1 MKLSVDK
8 ALQVCGNNNRY
19 QKLFY
24 IAVALTWFSVDFVSI
39 AFPLLAL
46 EPSYQCKDSTGVW
59 TENCKVEDI
68 CSGKIPKEDFKR
80 IFQFDNLI
88 SDFNLDCEKTFTM
101 MIGVIYTIGVVLG
114 AFLASKFSDILGR
127 KPVLLIC
134 QFLFFCGAISMT
146 FAPSIYIILG
156 VLFIIGI
163 SCAGAMVSF
172 LYIYE
177 VLAPS
182 KRSIYGT
189 LINSAFAIAGIIYF
203 TVFKYMKNW
212 RYLAYICIVADLV
225 AVVLILTYFTE
236 SPRFLMSKGKTHKAL
251 KALSKIAMKNGK
263 SEDFKKYLVSDVCE
277 AGSKRNST
285 ENYEEQEPAEN
296 KNGYLSSQ
304 DNIDNSEICVNL
316 DGTTNL
322 DKTTQNINNNFHST
336 LLSNT
341 TMADSPTL
349 SQKNIEKIARGLD
362 NSEETISQISV
373 GKNSSN
379 DPLINP
385 QAGTDKEAPFS
396 ALIKYK
402 SLRKNFLI
410 CNFLW
415 FAMAFTYYGISMGLK
430 NSKEEVFID
439 GYVVYCAEGISYMI
453 VGIILSNSFFG
464 RVRSL
469 YIMLMICSIS
479 TCAYYFIKLFEI
491 EPYDKILLFLAR
503 FSITAIYS
511 IMYTYSTEV
520 YPTVIRAKGLG
531 INTLFARFAAMLVP
545 ILVDLI
551 NPFLIYSSVCLIGF
565 LLALMLPET
574 FGKELED
581 EIQEEKLSK
590 KVYLEN

>member
-39 AFPLLAL
+39 SFPLLAL
-46 EPSYQCKDSTGVW
+46 EPTYQCKDYNGVW
-59 TENCKVEDI
+59 KENCKMEDI

-80 IFQFDNLI
+80 ILQFDNII
-88 SDFNLDCEKTFTM
+88 SDFNLECERTFVM
-101 MIGVIYTIGVVLG
+101 MIGVIYTIGVVMG
-114 AFLASKFSDILGR
+114 AFLASKFADILGR

-146 FAPSIYIILG
+146 FAPSIYFILG
-156 VLFIIGI
+156 ILFFIGI
-163 SCAGAMVSF
+163 SCAGGTMVSF

-177 VLAPS
+177 VLAPN

-212 RYLAYICIVADLV
+212 KYLAYVCITADVIAGL
-225 AVVLILTYFTE
+225 LILTYFTE
-236 SPRFLMSKGKTHKAL
+236 SPRFLMSKGQTEKAL
-251 KALSKIAMKNGK
+251 KALSKIAKKNGK
-263 SEDFKKYLVSDVCE
+263 SKDFYKYLVSDVSE
-277 AGSKRNST
+277 SGSKRNST
-285 ENYEEQEPAEN
+285 ENFEETTEN
-296 KNGYLSSQ
+296 TNGFLSSQ
-304 DNIDNSEICVNL
+304 DNTDKSEICVNL
-316 DGTTNL
+316 DRTTTL

-336 LLSNT
+336 LISNT

-349 SQKNIEKIARGLD
+349 SQKKIEKIARGLD
-362 NSEETISQISV
+362 DNEEAISQISV
-373 GKNSSN
+373 GKNSSS
-379 DPLINP
+379 DPLINS
-385 QAGTDKEAPFS
+385 QGGSTKEAPFS

-402 SLRKNFLI
+402 SLRKNFII

-430 NSKEEVFID
+430 NSKEEVFVD
-439 GYVVYCAEGISYMI
+439 GYVVYGAEGISYMI
-453 VGIILSNSFFG
+453 VGIILSVPFFG

-469 YIMLMICSIS
+469 YIMLMLCSIS
-479 TCAYYFIKLFEI
+479 TCGYFFIKLFEI

-503 FSITAIYS
+503 FSITAIFS

-531 INTLFARFAAMLVP
+531 INTLFARFAAILVP
-545 ILVDLI
+545 VVVDLI
-551 NPFLIYSSVCLIGF
+551 NPFLIYSTVCFIGF
-565 LLALMLPET
+565 FLALMLPET

-590 KVYLEN
+590 KVYIEN